1 MAKTISLVRN
11 DYCDIRQPTRASIAS
26 STTFKSNTTGRTPAQ
41 SVDRYEMPKNRSH
54 ASSVMTE
61 GPSDDHIPPT
71 SQEISDRLNNELFV
85 RKRKT
90 VEFKTSP
97 FDAEMEELKLQA
109 SQSL

>member
-1 MAKTISLVRN
+1 
-11 DYCDIRQPTRASIAS
+11 
-26 STTFKSNTTGRTPAQ
+26 
-41 SVDRYEMPKNRSH
+41 
-54 ASSVMTE
+54 MTE